1 MISIRV
7 DERRRPSRARSK
19 SAGSLTPGAE
29 SRASVAAE
37 PGAMQNAPDQRHA
50 MIAKA
55 AYYLAERR
63 GFEPSHELE
72 DWVAAECQID
82 RTPSPGS
89 GEAADQ
95 CGD

>member
-7 DERRRPSRARSK
+7 EEGPRASRSKNK

-29 SRASVAAE
+29 SRASVAADA
-37 PGAMQNAPDQRHA
+37 GAVQNAPDQRHA
-50 MIAKA
+50 MIAQA

-72 DWVAAECQID
+72 DWVAAECEID

-89 GEAADQ
+89 DEAPDQ

>member
-7 DERRRPSRARSK
+7 EERRRSSRSSSK
-19 SAGSLTPGAE
+19 KAGPLTPGAE
-29 SRASVAAE
+29 SSATVAAE
-37 PGAMQNAPDQRHA
+37 PGAVQNASDQRHA
-50 MIAKA
+50 MIAQA

-63 GFEPSHELE
+63 GFETGHALE
-72 DWVAAECQID
+72 DWVAAECEID

-89 GEAADQ
+89 GEAPDQ